1 MMKTKNI
8 FIKQALLS
16 FLFLISLNCFSQ
28 SIDSAWMNKYLK
40 EYYVDTGTNLPDV
53 TLYEKNGAVTTLKNY
68 RGKLVYI
75 DIWASW
81 CGNCII
87 RFPHSKQLR
96 KRLAVFGLDT
106 LIQFININVDDTSQ
120 KRRKA
125 MKKYNPEG
133 ISLYSGDTS
142 IYTIWNISSL
152 PRYILL
158 DTSGKILAKNMA
170 SPDNA
175 SVDYLLFAASKGVH
189 PIQALWKQFEQN
201 KLMEQYRTPD
211 AFTDKDYREWYLKLS
226 PHLYAYHLWKN
237 KNKAER

>member
-1 MMKTKNI
+1 MMKTANI

-16 FLFLISLNCFSQ
+16 FLLLISLNCFSQ

-106 LIQFININVDDTSQ
+106 LIQFININVDDTPQ

-175 SVDYLLFAASKGVH
+175 SVDYVLFAASNGVH

-226 PHLYAYHLWKN
+226 PYLYAYHLWKN